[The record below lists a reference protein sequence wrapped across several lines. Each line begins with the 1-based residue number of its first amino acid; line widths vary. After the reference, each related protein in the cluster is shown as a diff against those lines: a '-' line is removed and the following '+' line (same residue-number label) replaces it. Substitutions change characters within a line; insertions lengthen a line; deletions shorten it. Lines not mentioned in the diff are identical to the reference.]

1 MVKANIDLIKVNIHT
16 KLLESKSYIN
26 RVSIKIRHRLKISE
40 QDLKFSEK
48 PYIGCFK
55 LKASIISF
63 RPRSFVRNSFGSVAP
78 LFTGMARY
86 SLIDILIEIFFLA
99 SV

>member
-1 MVKANIDLIKVNIHT
+1 M
-16 KLLESKSYIN
+16 
-26 RVSIKIRHRLKISE
+26 SIKIRHRLKISE

-55 LKASIISF
+55 FKASIIPF
-63 RPRSFVRNSFGSVAP
+63 CPRSFVRNSLGSVAP

-86 SLIDILIEIFFLA
+86 SLIDILMEIFIIA